1 VGTEAVAAGTSR
13 GRINWPLVAAAATGV
28 QVGAAIVASRFAVAE
43 VPPFT
48 LAMLRYA
55 VGFCC
60 LLPFAWR
67 TLVHAAP
74 QPPAPTVTR
83 SRAGDLLAMAALG
96 VGQFGILIALLNF
109 GLQHVGAAQAA
120 LIFSLFPLL
129 TLLLAAALG
138 RERATWRLV
147 LGVLLSIAGVAL
159 ALAPKLGAT
168 QAVHW
173 WGELAVAGA
182 AATGALCSVLYRP
195 YLRRY
200 PTVPVS
206 AFAMLASVLFLAVL
220 AIGEQWPQRL
230 ATISAPAWAA
240 VLFIGVSSGVG
251 YFWWLYPLKHESPTR
266 VTVFLALNPVTAALL
281 GGALLGERLHPAA
294 LAALALIAV
303 GLWLSTRPGDDARG
317 SHPPQPPTP

>member
-1 VGTEAVAAGTSR
+1 MGTHAVGAAGR
-13 GRINWPLVAAAATGV
+13 GWINWPLVAAAATGV

-43 VPPFT
+43 VPPLT

-60 LLPFAWR
+60 LAPFAWR
-67 TLVHAAP
+67 TLS
-74 QPPAPTVTR
+74 QPAPAQAVPYVTG
-83 SRAGDLLAMAALG
+83 SRWGDLAAMAALG
-96 VGQFGILIALLNF
+96 IGQFGVLIALLNF

-138 RERATWRLV
+138 REQLTWRLV
-147 LGVLLSIAGVAL
+147 AGVLLSILGVGL
-159 ALAPKLGAT
+159 ALAPKLGAP
-168 QAVHW
+168 QAEHW
-173 WGELAVAGA
+173 WGELAVVGA

-206 AFAMLASVLFLAVL
+206 AFAMLASVVFLAL
-220 AIGEQWPQRL
+220 AAAGEHWPQRL
-230 ATISAPAWAA
+230 GAIGAPAWAA

-251 YFWWLYPLKHESPTR
+251 YFWWLYALKHESPTR

-281 GGALLGERLHPAA
+281 GWALLGERLPPAA
-294 LAALALIAV
+294 IGALALIATA
-303 GLWLSTRPGDDARG
+303 LWLATRPAGARRR
-317 SHPPQPPTP
+317 PPP